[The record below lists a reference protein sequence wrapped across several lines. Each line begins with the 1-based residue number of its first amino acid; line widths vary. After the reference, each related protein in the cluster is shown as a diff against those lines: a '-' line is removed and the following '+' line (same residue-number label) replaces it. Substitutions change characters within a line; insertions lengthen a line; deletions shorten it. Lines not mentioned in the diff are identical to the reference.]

1 MEIKKS
7 ACPYD
12 CPDCCGLLVYTEGDK
27 VVQVKGDPGHS
38 YTRGTLCPKMA
49 RYERTVHSPAR
60 LTTPLKRIG
69 PKGSGEFA
77 PISWDTAIA
86 TIASQWKEIIRKYGA
101 EAILPYSYAGTM
113 GTIQYSAGHSF
124 FYQLGATSLDRTIC
138 APAKSRGYRDVMGG
152 TLPTAPQE
160 AANSDFIILWS
171 ISMLATDIHFRHDVD
186 LARQNGAQV
195 WCIDTY
201 ETPTARYADHFTSIK
216 PGTDGALALGIMHI
230 LNRKGLIDTAFIE
243 QHVQGWEALRDQ
255 ILPRYTPAAVSSITE
270 VPVVAIEELA
280 LAYGRARAPFIRLGS
295 GQSRYGNGA
304 MTSRLITCLPAITGA
319 YAHIGGG
326 LLTSASGS
334 HAFDKN
340 IIRRPEK
347 EKAGVRHIN
356 MIKLGQVLTDETLAP
371 PIKSLYVYSSN
382 PACTAPEQALV
393 AQGLS
398 RDDLFTI
405 VHERF
410 MTDTARYADIILP
423 ATTSLEHDDIY
434 YSYGHYTVQRGNA
447 AIPPIGQ
454 SKSNWQVFSLLAK
467 AMNIDDEFFQQSEPD
482 LIEKFI
488 ASTDTAWPLPVDKAK
503 LESGEPVDLPLPDN
517 YKLDFKTPSGKIE
530 IKNPVIEPALPDYRP
545 PHYAND
551 TETFLLINSPD
562 PRILD
567 SSFNERPEL
576 TRGHIMELIMHP
588 DDAKRL
594 GLSEGDMVTANNTQ
608 GRAQFTLTLSARTQ
622 PGRVV
627 SEGVWWNT
635 LTKTG
640 NTNQLTHARTTDK
653 DAGSTF
659 YDVKVNITKLT
670 GQI

>member
-12 CPDCCGLLVYTEGDK
+12 CPDCCGLLVYTEGDEVIK
-27 VVQVKGDPGHS
+27 VKGDPSHS

-60 LTTPLKRIG
+60 LTTPLKRVG

-86 TIASQWKEIIRKYGA
+86 AIASQCKPIIDTYGA

-160 AANSDFIILWS
+160 AGCSDFIILWS
-171 ISMLATDIHFRHDVD
+171 ISMLATDIHFRHDVE
-186 LARQNGAQV
+186 LARQNGAKV

-201 ETPTARYADHFTSIK
+201 ETPTARYADHFTCVK
-216 PGTDGALALGIMHI
+216 PGTDGALALGLMHV
-230 LNRKGLIDTAFIE
+230 LSRDGLVDEEFI
-243 QHVQGWEALRDQ
+243 QQYVTGWEELRDNV
-255 ILPRYTPAAVSSITE
+255 LPRYSPADAAAITE
-270 VPVVAIEELA
+270 VPAAAIEELA
-280 LAYGRARAPFIRLGS
+280 KAFGRARAPFIRLGS

-304 MTSRLITCLPAITGA
+304 MTSRLITCLPAIVGA
-319 YAHIGGG
+319 YAHTGGG

-334 HAFDKN
+334 HAFDKS

-347 EKAGVRHIN
+347 EQAGVRHIN
-356 MIKLGQVLTDETLAP
+356 MIKLGQALTDEKLAP

-393 AQGLS
+393 QQGLL
-398 RDDLFTI
+398 REDLFTV

-434 YSYGHYTVQRGNA
+434 YSYGHYTVQRGDA
-447 AIPPIGQ
+447 AIPPVGQ
-454 SKSNWQVFSLLAK
+454 SKSNWQVFALLAK
-467 AMNIDDEFFQQSEPD
+467 AMGIDDTFFQQTEAE

-488 ASTDTAWPLPVDKAK
+488 ASTDTAWPLPVDKER
-503 LESGEPVDLPLPDN
+503 LSSGEPVDLPLPDN

-530 IKNPVIEPALPDYRP
+530 IKNFACKPALPDYRP

-551 TETFLLINSPD
+551 TEKFLLINAPD

-576 TRGHIMELIMHP
+576 TRGHIMELLMHP
-588 DDAKRL
+588 NDAQHL
-594 GLSEGDMVTANNTQ
+594 GLCEGDTVQASNAQ
-608 GRAQFTLTLSARTQ
+608 GSAQFTLTLTARTA

-653 DAGSTF
+653 DDGSTF
-659 YDVKVNITKLT
+659 YDVKVNISK
-670 GQI
+670 I